1 MKFPKLFS
9 KQKPTQEI
17 QVFGI
22 EFLSEQDGP
31 NEKLLKEKLSTMFR
45 AKESIESAIW
55 CERITK
61 HQTRQE
67 SRCAFGRVPARTR
80 SWSNPFMIYFDARL
94 LEETLLDIMF
104 PSDRQL
110 VEIEKVCKPFYRRD
124 SDV

>member
-17 QVFGI
+17 QAFGI

-31 NEKLLKEKLSTMFR
+31 NEKLLKEKLSTIFR
-45 AKESIESAIW
+45 AKESIESAYLV
-55 CERITK
+55 RAHYKTPN
-61 HQTRQE
+61 QTGVALCVRTSSGPDKKLVE
-67 SRCAFGRVPARTR
+67 SVHDLFRREAPRG
-80 SWSNPFMIYFDARL
+80 
-94 LEETLLDIMF
+94 TLLDIMF